1 MTPESRWWPACWQ
14 CFHSGR
20 PRKVERFEMREA
32 GPTVVFTAH
41 CHGER
46 EQCIVPLADARR
58 MLSDTNLDIAEPALR
73 LAPGRAFPSIAFRPA
88 EQLFGLAE

>member
-1 MTPESRWWPACWQ
+1 MTPESRWWPACWH

-20 PRKVERFEMREA
+20 PCKVE
-32 GPTVVFTAH
+32 
-41 CHGER
+41 
-46 EQCIVPLADARR
+46 CIVPLADARR
-58 MLSDTNLDIAEPALR
+58 MLSESASLDVAEPALR